1 MAGYLSL
8 AAASCY
14 DSHLSI
20 LRWGIDCPL
29 SVQKK
34 HGAQVPSHQLG
45 SLQTWILISGLQ
57 FAYRLVWG
65 GRREEHIRTGS

>member
-45 SLQTWILISGLQ
+45 SLQTWILISGPNLSLPPI
-57 FAYRLVWG
+57 FPFLFKLLV
-65 GRREEHIRTGS
+65 S